1 MEEIFMNYYL
11 LMVEEKMFMLKKIT
25 ISCTMLVALTSTNVV
40 MADTVSITGSPLQV
54 ILPSSD
60 SLTLLAS
67 HLNPIITDTPSTIN
81 LQSGVFNLDFSPI
94 PDQNISFVI
103 NQDVTING
111 ITHSIPFNFD
121 ALITTSFD
129 RLNLHPSEVVAF
141 GDVNFRLLGATTGNL
156 DIFDLGDNNFN
167 VKAIVTAVP
176 EPETYAMLLAGLG
189 LIGFMAWRRK
199 AAAV

>member
-1 MEEIFMNYYL
+1 
-11 LMVEEKMFMLKKIT
+11 MLKKIA
-25 ISCTMLVALTSTNVV
+25 ISCTMLAALTSTNVV
-40 MADTVSITGSPLQV
+40 MADTVSITGSPLQA

-67 HLNPIITDTPSTIN
+67 NLNPIITGTPSTIN
-81 LQSGVFNLDFSPI
+81 LQSGVFNLNFSPI

-121 ALITTSFD
+121 ALITTTFD
-129 RLNLHPSEVVAF
+129 RLNLHSSEVVAF

-156 DIFDLGDNNFN
+156 DIFHLGDNDFT

-176 EPETYAMLLAGLG
+176 EPETYAMLLVGLG
-189 LIGFMAWRRK
+189 LIGFMVRRK
-199 AAAV
+199 KVTTL